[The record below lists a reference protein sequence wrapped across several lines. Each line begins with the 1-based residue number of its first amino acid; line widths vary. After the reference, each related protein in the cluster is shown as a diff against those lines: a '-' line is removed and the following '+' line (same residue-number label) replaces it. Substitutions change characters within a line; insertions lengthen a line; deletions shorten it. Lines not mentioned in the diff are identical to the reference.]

1 MKFASIIAIIL
12 SFSLSASVHAST
24 MYIDDTLLVPLRSG
38 EGTGFRIVHKGLPS
52 GTAIEII
59 EQNKETGYSFV
70 RTKGGTEGYLPTRYL
85 SAEPIAKAKL
95 AKAEKELNQLRTSNK
110 DLNTKLN
117 ALQGNFNALEKDHAQ
132 TSKTLNANNTEL
144 ARVKSVSADALNLDR
159 SNRELRES
167 NEELRNQLELLE
179 VENARLKD
187 KSESNMMLI
196 GGALVLLGVILAL
209 IVPLL
214 KPSKKN
220 DSWA

>member
-1 MKFASIIAIIL
+1 
-12 SFSLSASVHAST
+12 
-24 MYIDDTLLVPLRSG
+24 
-38 EGTGFRIVHKGLPS
+38 PS